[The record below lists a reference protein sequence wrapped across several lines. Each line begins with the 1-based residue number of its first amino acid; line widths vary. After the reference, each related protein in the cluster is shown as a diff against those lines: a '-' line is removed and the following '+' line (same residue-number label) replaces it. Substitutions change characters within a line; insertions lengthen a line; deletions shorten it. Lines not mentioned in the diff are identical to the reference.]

1 MATIELPEH
10 LIERLSVVLEQLQH
24 VLPTPKQATDFSAPA
39 FKWQDHQL
47 IAIPKPKIIDLDD
60 LKGIDRQK
68 EKVLQNTEQFLK
80 GLPANDLLLTG
91 SRGTGKSSIVRALL
105 SKYQD
110 QGLRLIEIERDDLSD
125 LPEIQKLIQ
134 DRPEKFIVYCDDLAF
149 NAEDENYRS
158 LKSVLDGSL
167 QSGSSNF
174 IIYATSNRRHLL
186 PEFMHENTPVTR
198 VDVPQYTELHPQ
210 EAIEEKISLSDR
222 FGLWLSFYPMD
233 QNLYLEIVETYLA
246 KDGMSL
252 TEEAR
257 AEALRWCQSRG
268 QRSGRAAYQ
277 FSKHWIGSQLLNT
290 TK

>member
-1 MATIELPEH
+1 MANLDLPDNI
-10 LIERLSVVLEQLQH
+10 LLSLSHVLQQLQQS
-24 VLPTPKQATDFSAPA
+24 LPALKQETDFSATA
-39 FKWQDHQL
+39 FKWQDQQL
-47 IAIPKPKIIDLDD
+47 MAIQQPRKIDLDD
-60 LKGIDRQK
+60 LKGIEQQK
-68 EKVLQNTEQFLK
+68 EKVIQNTLQFLN
-80 GLPANDLLLTG
+80 GLPANDVLLTG

-105 SKYQD
+105 TEYGN
-110 QGLRLIEIERDDLSD
+110 QGLRLIEIERDDLSE
-125 LPEIQKLIQ
+125 LPEIQKIIQ
-134 DRPEKFIVYCDDLAF
+134 HRPEKFIVYCDDLAF

-222 FGLWLSFYPMD
+222 FGMWLSFYPMD
-233 QNLYLEIVETYLA
+233 QNLYLEIVEHYLQKA
-246 KDGMSL
+246 EMEL
-252 TEEAR
+252 TAEAR
-257 AEALRWCQSRG
+257 AEALRWCQARG

-277 FSKHWIGSQLLNT
+277 FSKHWIGSAQLKSL
-290 TK
+290 

>member
-1 MATIELPEH
+1 MAQFNLPEDMLH
-10 LIERLSVVLEQLQH
+10 LIQNVLVQLQQT
-24 VLPTPKQATDFSAPA
+24 LPPAKTETDFSAPA
-39 FKWQDHQL
+39 YKWQKQQLKPIHQ
-47 IAIPKPKIIDLDD
+47 PKKIRLDD
-60 LKGIDRQK
+60 LKGIERQK
-68 EKVLQNTEQFLK
+68 QKVIQNTLQFLK
-80 GLPANDLLLTG
+80 GLPANDVLLTG

-105 SKYQD
+105 SEYAD

-125 LPEIQKLIQ
+125 LPEIEKLIQ
-134 DRPEKFIVYCDDLAF
+134 GRPEKFIVYCDDLAF

-167 QSGSSNF
+167 ESGNNNF

-186 PEFMHENTPVTR
+186 PEFMHENTPVTK

-233 QNLYLEIVETYLA
+233 QGLYLDIVEHYLQKSDLA
-246 KDGMSL
+246 L
-252 TEEAR
+252 TDEAR

-277 FSKHWIGSQLLNT
+277 FSKHWIGSTRLQG
-290 TK
+290 

>member
-1 MATIELPEH
+1 MATIDLPDHILQALSTVLQQLQQNLPE
-10 LIERLSVVLEQLQH
+10 L
-24 VLPTPKQATDFSAPA
+24 KQETDFSASA
-39 FKWQDHQL
+39 YKWQDKQL
-47 IAIPKPKIIDLDD
+47 KAIQQPKKMYLDD
-60 LKGIDRQK
+60 LKGIERQK
-68 EKVLQNTEQFLK
+68 EKVIQNTLQFLK
-80 GLPANDLLLTG
+80 GLPANDVLLTG

-105 SKYQD
+105 TQYESE
-110 QGLRLIEIERDDLSD
+110 GLRLIEIERDDLSD
-125 LPEIQKLIQ
+125 LPLIQKLIEN
-134 DRPEKFIVYCDDLAF
+134 RPEKFIVYCDDLAF

-222 FGLWLSFYPMD
+222 FGMWLSFYPMD
-233 QNLYLEIVETYLA
+233 QNLYLEIVEHYLA
-246 KDGMSL
+246 KANMPMDEF
-252 TEEAR
+252 TR
-257 AEALRWCQSRG
+257 AEALRWCQARG

-277 FSKHWIGSQLLNT
+277 FSKHWIGSQKLASL
-290 TK
+290 